1 MSGLQIDFRRYLPFW
16 EKLLPEQ
23 QAVLTRN
30 VRSRS
35 YKKGTMLHRGSHDC
49 IGLLLVVSGQLRVYV
64 ITDSGKE
71 LTLYRL
77 FAKEVCLLSAS
88 CIMHN
93 IQFDVLVSAEQDT
106 EVLHVPSDVYRR
118 LMEVSAPVSNYT
130 NELMSSRFS
139 TVMWLMDQML
149 SKRLDTRFAA
159 FLVQESSLTGSD
171 ELDVTHEQMA
181 NHLGSVREVVTRM
194 LNYFQSE
201 GLVKLGRGKIFLTDR
216 KRLEILAETNQK

>member
-1 MSGLQIDFRRYLPFW
+1 
-16 EKLLPEQ
+16 
-23 QAVLTRN
+23 
-30 VRSRS
+30 
-35 YKKGTMLHRGSHDC
+35 
-49 IGLLLVVSGQLRVYV
+49 
-64 ITDSGKE
+64 
-71 LTLYRL
+71 
-77 FAKEVCLLSAS
+77 
-88 CIMHN
+88 MHN
-93 IQFDVLVSAEQDT
+93 MQFDVLVSAEQDT